1 MIISNPF
8 PHFLSYFLHIR
19 PFLQKIFSLFH
30 IPTFSPAFQ
39 TVFENTPL
47 FNGGKWLVRDVKREE
62 QLEDVRRL
70 VMLKA
75 GPPKG
80 KQ

>member
-1 MIISNPF
+1 MEFAHEQELNA
-8 PHFLSYFLHIR
+8 LL
-19 PFLQKIFSLFH
+19 
-30 IPTFSPAFQ
+30 PTFSPAFQ
-39 TVFENTPL
+39 TVFENNPL
-47 FNGGKWLVRDVKREE
+47 FNGGKWLVLDVKREE

-70 VMLKA
+70 VLLKA